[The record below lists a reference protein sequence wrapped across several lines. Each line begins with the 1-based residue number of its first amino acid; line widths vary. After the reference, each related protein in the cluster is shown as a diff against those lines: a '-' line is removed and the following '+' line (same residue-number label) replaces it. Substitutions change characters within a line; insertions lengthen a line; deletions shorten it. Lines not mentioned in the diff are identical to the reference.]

1 MTQADDLFSAAVA
14 DRLRSQ
20 APLAARLRPRTLD
33 EIVGQEHLIAQGAPL
48 RKLIEADRLSSVIL
62 WGPPGTGK
70 TTLAEVVA
78 SSTNRAFERLSAVTS
93 GVKDVREAIE
103 RATDRLGQHGRSTI
117 VFVDEIHRFSTSQ
130 QDALLPSVESGII
143 TLIGATTENPFFEVN
158 GPLRSRSTMFR
169 LETLGVAAIR
179 SLLERGLTAEGM
191 TADEDAL
198 TILSQRAAG
207 DGRQGLTA
215 LEVAC
220 ALARPNKVT
229 TAHVEAALGVSALN
243 YGRDDHYDV
252 VSAFI
257 KSIRGSNVDAGIFW
271 LARMLEAGDDPRFIA
286 RRLIVLASEDIG
298 MADPQALVVAVAAA
312 QAVDHVGLPEA
323 QLNLAQAVV
332 YLAQAPKSNGSAV
345 AIWNARS
352 DIRQGVD
359 VEVPAHLRDAHY
371 AGAQV
376 LGHGTEYRSPHD
388 EQIGERA
395 SSEKASNKKDLKQK
409 VEQDYLPAQTEG
421 AIRRSDP
428 YYKPP
433 HS

>member
-169 LETLGVAAIR
+169 LETLGVGAIR

-191 TADEDAL
+191 TADDDAL

-286 RRLIVLASEDIG
+286 RRLIILASEDIG

-371 AGAQV
+371 AGAEV

-388 EQIGERA
+388 EQIDERA
-395 SSEKASNKKDLKQK
+395 SSKKNSSQK

-421 AIRRSDP
+421 AVRRSDP

>member
-14 DRLRSQ
+14 DRLRAQ

-191 TADEDAL
+191 TADDDAL

-220 ALARPNKVT
+220 ALARPDRVT
-229 TAHVEAALGVSALN
+229 VVHVEAALGVSALN

-286 RRLIVLASEDIG
+286 RRLIILASEDIG
-298 MADPQALVVAVAAA
+298 MADPQALVIAVAAA

-323 QLNLAQAVV
+323 QLNLSQAVV
-332 YLAQAPKSNGSAV
+332 YLAQAPKSNSSAV

-388 EQIGERA
+388 KQLEIKA
-395 SSEKASNKKDLKQK
+395 SSGKASSKKDLGQK

-421 AIRRSDP
+421 AVRRNDP

-433 HS
+433 HG